1 MSDVT
6 QLLSAI
12 DAGDPKASDQ
22 LLPLVY
28 EKTRKLP
35 PEKYSNTRG
44 VIRRRKTP
52 WTGDTTNQTLAA
64 GNKSQ

>member
-1 MSDVT
+1 VSDLT

-28 EKTRKLP
+28 EELRKLP
-35 PEKYSNTRG
+35 S
-44 VIRRRKTP
+44 RKIFQHP
-52 WTGDTTNQTLAA
+52 WRDWGRENALDR
-64 GNKSQ
+64 